1 MEFVA
6 IIRQRIKC
14 TGSFNDEGNRMSLSF
29 LVWWIFIQNCQEC
42 LLPTMSC
49 SLNMLYS
56 SLSGKESKDLLEK
69 NMLHKQQRSSLIQKQ
84 NTPFKTIFFFCFSP
98 SPQPS
103 KFGKMIS
110 NIKWAWI
117 QSKTFPLIHIRKL
130 EQDGYIPDSW
140 GL

>member
-1 MEFVA
+1 MV
-6 IIRQRIKC
+6 RQWIKC
-14 TGSFNDEGNRMSLSF
+14 TGSFNDEGNRMSLPF

-84 NTPFKTIFFFCFSP
+84 NTPFKTIFFFSFSP

-103 KFGKMIS
+103 KFSKIVS
-110 NIKWAWI
+110 KPKCSTDTI
-117 QSKTFPLIHIRKL
+117 QDFSLDT
-130 EQDGYIPDSW
+130 Y
-140 GL
+140 